1 MSFAEQAKKKYV
13 DPKKLGEWAD
23 WMRNEGRT
31 IATINGSFDLLHAG
45 HLEILFE
52 ASLQAD
58 QLIVLLNSDESIK
71 GYKGEDRPLVSLK
84 YRQQMIAS
92 LYFVDYV
99 SSFNAAD
106 PRKILSEIRPNVH
119 VNGGEYGQD
128 CIEAEAVKK
137 GGGKL
142 HLFARIPGL
151 STTAILE
158 KMRATC
164 V

>member
-1 MSFAEQAKKKYV
+1 MSFAEQAKKKIV
-13 DPKKLGEWAD
+13 DPKKLGDWAD
-23 WMRNEGRT
+23 AIRHEGRT

-58 QLIVLLNSDESIK
+58 QLLVLLNTDESIK
-71 GYKGEDRPLVSLK
+71 GYKGPNRPLVQLK
-84 YRQQMIAS
+84 YRQQMIAA
-92 LYFVDYV
+92 LTFVDYV
-99 SSFNAAD
+99 SSFSEPD
-106 PRKILSEIRPNVH
+106 PRKILEIIRPNVH
-119 VNGGEYGQD
+119 INGSEYGDD
-128 CIEAEAVKK
+128 CIEAATIKK
-137 GGGKL
+137 CGGKL

-151 STTAILE
+151 STSSILE